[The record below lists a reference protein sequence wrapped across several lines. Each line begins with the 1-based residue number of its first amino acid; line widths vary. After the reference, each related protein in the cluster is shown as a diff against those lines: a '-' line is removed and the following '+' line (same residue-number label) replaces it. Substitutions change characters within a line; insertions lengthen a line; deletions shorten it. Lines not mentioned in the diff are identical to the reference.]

1 MNFKKNFIKISILS
15 MILVLLGALFYHSKS
30 LNLPD
35 PTRAFYV
42 SDFANVLS
50 EETKGYVLN
59 QSAALNEKTT
69 AQIVVAT
76 VNSLENTSIEEYSV
90 ELLRKWG
97 VGSKEKNNGLLI
109 LLAPNERQI
118 RVEVG
123 DGLEGKIN
131 DAKAGEFIKKYAVPH
146 LKNNDWD
153 NGIHDLYSVILSEV
167 YSEYGAEA
175 PEDVKEVAGKIKDYD
190 HNTLDDMVT
199 IFISIV
205 VIIVS
210 VVLSIFV
217 RRNPRWRRHRHW
229 HGNDYDDFNSGF
241 GGYYGGG
248 SDGFGGF
255 GGFSGGGGSSS
266 GGGASSSF

>member
-1 MNFKKNFIKISILS
+1 MNFKKNFVKISILS
-15 MILVLLGALFYHSKS
+15 MILVLLGALFCHSKS
-30 LNLPD
+30 LNLPER
-35 PTRAFYV
+35 TNVFYV
-42 SDFANVLS
+42 NDFANVLS
-50 EETKGYVLN
+50 DETKGYIIN
-59 QSAALNEKTT
+59 QSNALNEKTS

-76 VNSLENTSIEEYSV
+76 VDTLDGASIEEYSV

-109 LLAPNERQI
+109 LLVPNERKI

-123 DGLEGKIN
+123 YGLEGKIN
-131 DAKAGEFIKKYAVPH
+131 DAKAGEFINQYAVPH

-199 IFISIV
+199 IFISVV

-217 RRNPRWRRHRHW
+217 RRRPRWRRGFGRYQYH
-229 HGNDYDDFNSGF
+229 DDDFGGGF
-241 GGYYGGG
+241 GGFGGFGGG
-248 SDGFGGF
+248 SSGGF
-255 GGFSGGGGSSS
+255 GGFSGGGGSSG